1 MPDFP
6 TFLFAAVIN
15 ISIFHGSELRV
26 SASSHHAHLVM
37 NTPMYCMGLMSSQET
52 WLFRDGASTPVP
64 WLTFGP
70 QALLEPLTF
79 ARNLHAPFHI
89 LSSRKEYSTTHI
101 HVYSLPSLAPGMT
114 TRIPRIFFF
123 LPKFRLYLGHSLITP
138 SQTTARNQ
146 SSNTSL
152 IQASFQQSLVLTQGH
167 FRGVHFRTRNND

>member
-26 SASSHHAHLVM
+26 PASSHHAHLVM

-64 WLTFGP
+64 WLRFGP

-114 TRIPRIFFF
+114 TRIPRIFFSTKVSF
-123 LPKFRLYLGHSLITP
+123 VLGALPDYSLSDYCKKSKFKHFP
-138 SQTTARNQ
+138 D
-146 SSNTSL
+146 TSIL
-152 IQASFQQSLVLTQGH
+152 PTVFGTH
-167 FRGVHFRTRNND
+167 TRAL